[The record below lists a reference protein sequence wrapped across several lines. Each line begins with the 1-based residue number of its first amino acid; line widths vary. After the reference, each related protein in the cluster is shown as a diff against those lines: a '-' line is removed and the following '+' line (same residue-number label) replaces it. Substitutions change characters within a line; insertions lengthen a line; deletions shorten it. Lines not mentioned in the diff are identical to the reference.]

1 MVVLDRQNA
10 IIPLCMYYPYITV
23 GCDLMDGK
31 KVLSTSLCCQLE
43 RVTEDHR
50 ESNEEFGIVSQA
62 VQGTEYV
69 CM

>member
-1 MVVLDRQNA
+1 ML
-10 IIPLCMYYPYITV
+10 P
-23 GCDLMDGK
+23 
-31 KVLSTSLCCQLE
+31 TSLCCQLE

-69 CM
+69 RM